1 MSHKT
6 KYIISIIV
14 FVIATIWM
22 LQVQGAVQGA
32 GMNGSITVG
41 LIIQLIV
48 SSIAMLGSLIAFIY
62 FRSRKNDYERDR
74 ERELIERESLLRRT
88 QKK

>member
-6 KYIISIIV
+6 KYIVSIII

-22 LQVQGAVQGA
+22 LQVQGNIQGA
-32 GMNGSITVG
+32 SMNGSITVG

-48 SSIAMLGSLIAFIY
+48 SSIAMLGSLIAFVY

-74 ERELIERESLLRRT
+74 EQELLERESLLRKIQR
-88 QKK
+88 K

>member
-22 LQVQGAVQGA
+22 LQVQGDVQGA
-32 GMNGSITVG
+32 GMNGSITVD
-41 LIIQLIV
+41 LIIQMIV
-48 SSIAMLGSLIAFIY
+48 SSITMLGSLIAFIY

-74 ERELIERESLLRRT
+74 EQELIERESLLRRT